1 MTNGKSFYGPGSM
14 YQNFSG
20 RDASRGIIKPLA
32 NTYKFLPKGLAKNSF
47 DESMLS
53 GIDDKIDTLSD
64 LDDDERE
71 SLREWTAFLE
81 NKYQFVGTLKNKED

>member
-1 MTNGKSFYGPGSM
+1 
-14 YQNFSG
+14 
-20 RDASRGIIKPLA
+20 
-32 NTYKFLPKGLAKNSF
+32 
-47 DESMLS
+47 MLS

-64 LDDDERE
+64 LDDEERE